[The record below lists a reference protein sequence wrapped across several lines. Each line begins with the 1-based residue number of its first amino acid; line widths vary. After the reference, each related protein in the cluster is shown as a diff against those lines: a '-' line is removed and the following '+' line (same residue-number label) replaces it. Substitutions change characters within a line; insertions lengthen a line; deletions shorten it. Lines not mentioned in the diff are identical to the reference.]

1 MTVTAGGL
9 GWGWEWEDWRTRVA
23 MRMEGRNADRGGRW
37 IRKSGISA

>member
-9 GWGWEWEDWRTRVA
+9 GWGLEWEDWRTRVA
-23 MRMEGRNADRGGRW
+23 VRMEGRNAVRGGRW